1 MPKGG
6 GGVSQKKTIADE
18 GGEGVNTRPNLAD
31 IICEQPLIGLRKLF
45 FGFTIRRQ
53 YPEPSN
59 NVLRS
64 GLFIWNPSVTR
75 IDLFTEKI

>member
-1 MPKGG
+1 MLTRGG
-6 GGVSQKKTIADE
+6 GGVYK
-18 GGEGVNTRPNLAD
+18 RPNLKD
-31 IICEQPLIGLRKLF
+31 IICEQPLIYYIIGLRKLF
-45 FGFTIRRQ
+45 FGFTIMRQ

-59 NVLRS
+59 NVLLS